1 MAHDKRKR
9 GEPIPPQAGWA
20 VYLRTSSDEN
30 QKPELSRARQRF
42 AIEENVLK
50 RSDMPVHDEYIDVL
64 TGTTA
69 NRPEYQRLLNDA
81 RMGKFSHVIVER
93 ADRFGRNDTEAM
105 RAIDELHEF
114 GVAVRFANMP
124 DIDPMH
130 MDQRVL
136 VTMTFTLAR
145 RESQLLGVRVKG
157 GLQAKRKAGGY
168 TSLAPDGYL
177 NLSGKTDLDKKKD
190 LGRIDHWIEL
200 DPERAPIWRYA
211 WDLLLE
217 DRLTLPEI
225 AEALHARGYTYR
237 RGRPFVEIT
246 TTGKRRQNIN
256 TLSSI
261 FHNWAYAGWVVSSR
275 NGIPPKTQ
283 RGTWEPLITTEEFER
298 GLTILERRNTHRM
311 VRRKQ
316 DYLLAGLIYY
326 QGTKGKQIRLTGS
339 TSNAGRSGGGTPYYR
354 IAAAGGV
361 SFLCGEVDGRVAQEL
376 ARIQVD
382 PDLLPLIRAAY
393 TNDLNSKIGGTRP
406 DERARLEA
414 VLKATDEEENRTAR
428 LYAAGKISEEIWD
441 ALWAEWQDRRHQVR
455 RTLETLT
462 VSQQVHIDNL
472 EMALQIITRIGTLYN
487 GLERKDQKELLRQV
501 VSRVVVNDAGN
512 VALELRTPF
521 AYLRDLTN
529 EYRMVK
535 KQSKRGKAE
544 MKTGGIT
551 TAGSLGACSNQL
563 QSCGEDRIR
572 TCDRALPPDNR
583 LAGGPIRPLW
593 HLPSMRFVERREW
606 DSNPRCRASDTVVFK
621 TTAINHSATPPRR
634 SHIRA

>member
-1 MAHDKRKR
+1 MPNDRRKK
-9 GEPIPPQAGWA
+9 GTSLPPQPGWA
-20 VYLRTSSDEN
+20 VYLRTSSDES

-50 RSDMPVHDEYIDVL
+50 RSDMSVFDEYVDVL

-81 RMGKFSHVIVER
+81 RAGKFSHVIVER

-105 RAIDELHEF
+105 RAIDELDEF

-145 RESQLLGVRVKG
+145 RESALLGVRVKG
-157 GLQAKRKAGGY
+157 GLQAKRKVGGF
-168 TSLAPDGYL
+168 TNLAPDGYR
-177 NLSGKTDLDKKKD
+177 NMSGKTELDRKKD

-225 AEALHARGYTYR
+225 AEALHAHGYTYR

-246 TTGKRRQNIN
+246 ATGKRKQNIN
-256 TLSSI
+256 TLSTI
-261 FHNWAYAGWVVSSR
+261 FHNWAYAGWVVSER
-275 NGIPPKTQ
+275 NGIAPKTL
-283 RGTWEPLITTEEFER
+283 RGAWEALISTEEFER
-298 GLTILERRNTHRM
+298 GLAILERRNNHRM

-316 DYLLAGLIYY
+316 EYLLSGLIHYRDSE
-326 QGTKGKQIRLTGS
+326 GKLTRLTGS

-361 SFLCGEVDGRVAQEL
+361 SFLCCEVDERVGREL

-393 TNDLNSKIGGTRP
+393 TTDLNTKIGGARP

-414 VLKATDEEENRTAR
+414 VLKATDEEENRTVR
-428 LYAAGKISEEIWD
+428 LYSAGKISEEIWD
-441 ALWAEWQDRRHQVR
+441 ALWAEWQDRRNQVR
-455 RTLETLT
+455 RMLETLT
-462 VSQQVHIDNL
+462 VSDQVHIDNL
-472 EMALQIITRIGTLYN
+472 EMALQIIARIGTLYN

-512 VALELRTPF
+512 VSLELRTPF
-521 AYLRDLTN
+521 AYLRDLTDKT
-529 EYRMVK
+529 RTIK
-535 KQSKRGKAE
+535 KQSVLGKRKRKRQHHCWRFTWSLFESAPIVR
-544 MKTGGIT
+544 GG
-551 TAGSLGACSNQL
+551 L
-563 QSCGEDRIR
+563 DHIR
-572 TCDRALPPDNR
+572 TSVSSR
-583 LAGGPIRPLW
+583 
-593 HLPSMRFVERREW
+593 
-606 DSNPRCRASDTVVFK
+606 
-621 TTAINHSATPPRR
+621 NHSIPR
-634 SHIRA
+634 

>member
-1 MAHDKRKR
+1 M
-9 GEPIPPQAGWA
+9 
-20 VYLRTSSDEN
+20 
-30 QKPELSRARQRF
+30 
-42 AIEENVLK
+42 IEENVLK
-50 RSDMPVHDEYIDVL
+50 RSDMPVCDEYIDVL

-81 RMGKFSHVIVER
+81 RAGKFSHVIVER

-105 RAIDELHEF
+105 RAIDELDEF

-145 RESQLLGVRVKG
+145 RESALLGVRVKG
-157 GLQAKRKAGGY
+157 GLQAKRKVGGF
-168 TSLAPDGYL
+168 TNLAPDGYL
-177 NLSGKTDLDKKKD
+177 NMSGKTELDRKKD

-217 DRLTLPEI
+217 DCLTLPEI
-225 AEALHARGYTYR
+225 AEALHAVGYQYR

-246 TTGKRRQNIN
+246 ATGKRKQNIN
-256 TLSSI
+256 TLSTI
-261 FHNWAYAGWVVSSR
+261 FHNWAYAGWVVSER
-275 NGIPPKTQ
+275 NGIAPKTL
-283 RGTWEPLITTEEFER
+283 RGSWEALISTEEFER
-298 GLTILERRNTHRM
+298 ELKILERRNNHRM

-316 DYLLAGLIYY
+316 EYLLSGLIYY
-326 QGTKGKQIRLTGS
+326 RDNDGKLVRLTGS

-361 SFLCGEVDGRVAQEL
+361 SFLCCDVDERVGKEL
-376 ARIQVD
+376 ARIQVN

-393 TNDLNSKIGGTRP
+393 TNDLNTKIGGARP

-414 VLKATDEEENRTAR
+414 VLKATDEEESRTAR

-441 ALWAEWQDRRHQVR
+441 ALWAEWQDRRNQVR

-462 VSQQVHIDNL
+462 VSHQVHIDNL
-472 EMALQIITRIGTLYN
+472 EMALQIIARIGTLYN

-512 VALELRTPF
+512 VSLELRTPF
-521 AYLRDLTN
+521 AYLRDLTD
-529 EYRMVK
+529 EIRTVK
-535 KQSKRGKAE
+535 KQSKGGKAE
-544 MKTGGIT
+544 KKNGRLRS
-551 TAGSLGACSNQL
+551 AVSPGACSSQL
-563 QSCGEDRIR
+563 QSCGEDR
-572 TCDRALPPDNR
+572 
-583 LAGGPIRPLW
+583 
-593 HLPSMRFVERREW
+593 
-606 DSNPRCRASDTVVFK
+606 
-621 TTAINHSATPPRR
+621 
-634 SHIRA
+634 

>member
-1 MAHDKRKR
+1 MAHDKRRKST
-9 GEPIPPQAGWA
+9 PIPPQPGWA

-30 QKPELSRARQRF
+30 QKPEFSRARQRF
-42 AIEENVLK
+42 AIQENVLK
-50 RSDMPVHDEYIDVL
+50 RSEMPVHDEYVDVL

-105 RAIDELHEF
+105 RAIDELYEF

-157 GLQAKRKAGGY
+157 GLQAKLKSGGFAN
-168 TSLAPDGYL
+168 LAPDGYI
-177 NLSGKTDLDKKKD
+177 NMSGKTDLDKKKD

-217 DRLTLPEI
+217 DKLTLPEI

-246 TTGKRRQNIN
+246 ATGKRKQNIN
-256 TLSSI
+256 TLSTI
-261 FHNWAYAGWVVSSR
+261 FHNWAYAGWVVSAQ
-275 NGIPPKTQ
+275 NGIAPKTLH
-283 RGTWEPLITTEEFER
+283 GIWEALVTTEEFER
-298 GLTILERRNTHRM
+298 GLAILERRNLHRT

-316 DYLLAGLIYY
+316 DYLLSGLIYY
-326 QGTKGKQIRLTGS
+326 RGRGGKPIRLTGS
-339 TSNAGRSGGGTPYYR
+339 TSNTGRSGGGTSYYR

-361 SFLCGEVDGRVAQEL
+361 SFLCTKIDARVSKEL
-376 ARIQVD
+376 ARIQID
-382 PDLLPLIRAAY
+382 PDLMPLIRAAY
-393 TNDLNSKIGGTRP
+393 TNDLNTKIGGARP

-414 VLKATDEEENRTAR
+414 VLKATDEEESRTAR

-441 ALWAEWQDRRHQVR
+441 SLWAEWQDRRNQVR
-455 RTLETLT
+455 RTLETLS

-472 EMALQIITRIGTLYN
+472 ETALQIIARIGTLYN

-501 VSRVVVNDAGN
+501 VHRVVVNDTGN
-512 VALELRTPF
+512 VSFELRTPF
-521 AYLRDLTN
+521 AYLRDLTD
-529 EYRMVK
+529 EIRMVK
-535 KQSKRGKAE
+535 KNGKRKNAE
-544 MKTGGIT
+544 KKNGRHSSAASSGD
-551 TAGSLGACSNQL
+551 CSNQL

-572 TCDRALPPDNR
+572 TCGTRLPTYSR
-583 LAGGPIRPLW
+583 LAGGPDRPLW
-593 HLPSMRFVERREW
+593 HLP
-606 DSNPRCRASDTVVFK
+606 
-621 TTAINHSATPPRR
+621 I
-634 SHIRA
+634 